1 MFYSFW
7 RPQPWRP
14 RALAPCPLAT
24 PLPIDAHYHDLA
36 DVLCSPAD
44 ARGMIVV
51 KRWGKQ
57 KVSDLGKR

>member
-24 PLPIDAHYHDLA
+24 PLPIDAQYHDLA

-51 KRWGKQ
+51 KR
-57 KVSDLGKR
+57 